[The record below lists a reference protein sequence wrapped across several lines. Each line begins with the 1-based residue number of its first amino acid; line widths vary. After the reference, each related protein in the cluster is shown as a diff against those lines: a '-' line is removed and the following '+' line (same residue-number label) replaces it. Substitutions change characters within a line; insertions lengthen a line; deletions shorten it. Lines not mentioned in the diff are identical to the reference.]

1 MLFLRKIAGNFGI
14 KASSGNYTVIYQ
26 TTFKPGTPEAYLKD
40 YDEGFYG
47 TFDQAIIGLRKK
59 ALRDTPK
66 SKEIGIEDIQTLDD
80 AIDAIKKIDE
90 DIKTFLTENKELV
103 SLAYKYREDY
113 KLYNAVTGDK
123 DPVLETINEETLL

>member
-26 TTFKPGTPEAYLKD
+26 TIFKPGTPDAYLKD

-47 TFDQAIIGLRKK
+47 TFDQAIIGLRRK
-59 ALRDTPK
+59 ALRDSPK
-66 SKEIGIEDIQTLDD
+66 SEDIGVEDIQTLDD

-103 SLAYKYREDY
+103 SLAYKYKEDY
-113 KLYNAVTGDK
+113 KLYCSVTGNK
-123 DPVLETINEETLL
+123 EPALEAINEETSL